1 MDNPKVYRE
10 LEGWIAEWPDGTFIF
25 TFSKDDLEQHI
36 DAFMASGY
44 PPLPSHIDAY
54 TVAVACLVG
63 ALVVLGG
70 VLWSFVL

>member
-1 MDNPKVYRE
+1 MEVPKVYRE
-10 LEGWIAEWPDGTFIF
+10 FDGWTAEWPDGTFIF
-25 TFSKDDLEQHI
+25 AFSKDELEQHI
-36 DAFMASGY
+36 DAFVASGCK
-44 PPLPSHIDAY
+44 LSRGHVDAY